1 MARTNEAWW
10 RIGARE
16 GPCGVSAGDN
26 SGGDEAKRA
35 PRRRVPAMRLLVLL
49 GATVLMLAVGVGMT
63 LQAIRD
69 AWSGEGPLAETT
81 QIVIPRGNTQAIGDT
96 LAERGVIRSVQAF
109 TVAAWLTRSEGPLRA
124 AEFVFPA
131 HASVRDVLGVLRTAR
146 PVQRRVTIA
155 EGLTTRQISAVIE
168 RAEGLSGDMPSI
180 EEGAILPQTYAY
192 EYGETRAA
200 LVRRAEA
207 AMTRALAEA
216 WAARAP
222 GLPLASAREAL
233 ILASIVERET
243 GRADERARVAGV
255 FINRLRRGM
264 MLQSDPTVA
273 YAATD
278 GAPMDRPITRADLD
292 REHPFNTYRIRGLPP
307 GPIASPGR
315 DALLA
320 VTQPEANDFL
330 FFVADGTG
338 GHAFARTLE
347 EHNRNVGRWR
357 EVERRRSESSTNR

>member
-1 MARTNEAWW
+1 
-10 RIGARE
+10 
-16 GPCGVSAGDN
+16 
-26 SGGDEAKRA
+26 
-35 PRRRVPAMRLLVLL
+35 MRLLVLL
-49 GATVLMLAVGVGMT
+49 GATFLVLAVGASMAV
-63 LQAIRD
+63 QAVRT
-69 AWSGEGPLAETT
+69 AWTGAGPLAEPA
-81 QIVIPRGNTQAIGDT
+81 QIVVPRGGTQAIADA
-96 LAERGVIRSVQAF
+96 LAERGVIRDAQAF
-109 TVAAWLTRSEGPLRA
+109 AIATWLTRGEGPLRA

-131 HASVRDVLGVLRTAR
+131 RASLQEVLAVLRTAR
-146 PVQRRVTIA
+146 PVQRRITIA
-155 EGLTTRQISAVIE
+155 EGLLARQIAAIIE
-168 RAEGLSGDMPSI
+168 RAEGLTGDMPAI
-180 EEGAILPQTYAY
+180 AEGAILPETYSY
-192 EYGETRAA
+192 EFGETRAA

-207 AMTRALAEA
+207 AMTRALNEA

-243 GRADERARVAGV
+243 SRAGERARVAGV
-255 FINRLRRGM
+255 FVNRLRRGM

-278 GAPMDRPITRADLD
+278 GAPMDRAITRADLD

-315 DALLA
+315 EALQA
-320 VTQPEANDFL
+320 VTRPEANEFIY
-330 FFVADGTG
+330 FVADGTG

-357 EVERRRSESSTNR
+357 EIERRRSELNTGRQVQ